1 MITIFKIGNPG
12 TTLSRA
18 TERVNAGLGNGTFGA
33 PRWTEVNECS
43 RRASRP
49 RHTYVLATATAT
61 DVFVPTAAFDA
72 ARPGTADV
80 KPMADGQLVIQPHV
94 PQSPLERS
102 P

>member
-12 TTLSRA
+12 TTLSHA
-18 TERVNAGLGNGTFGA
+18 PERVNAGLGTGMFGA

-43 RRASRP
+43 RRMSRP
-49 RHTYVLATATAT
+49 RHTYVLATAT
-61 DVFVPTAAFDA
+61 DVFVPAGAFDA
-72 ARPGTADV
+72 VRPDTTDV
-80 KPMADGQLVIQPHV
+80 KPIADGQLVTQPHV